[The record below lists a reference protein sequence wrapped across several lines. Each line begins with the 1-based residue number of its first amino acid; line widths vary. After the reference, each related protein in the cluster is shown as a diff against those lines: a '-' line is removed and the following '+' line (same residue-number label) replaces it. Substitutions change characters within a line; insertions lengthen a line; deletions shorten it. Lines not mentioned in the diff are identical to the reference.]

1 MLKEALSE
9 IGNIPIESRRESVSA
24 IQNTIAY
31 DRVRIQYVKDKA
43 VEMWGFFWLKDL
55 PFCFRVWPY
64 IGGSRVV
71 DFLKTGTIHER
82 TTKWWF
88 LAPCDPLK
96 FSAPIFT
103 KPIEEDDMEYLLKGL
118 GTKGEDIL
126 KAKDGEKLK
135 DLYRSSLLAKKDDYD
150 NFFDQYKKDPYLRM
164 SISAAVDLTC
174 NEIESN
180 GVEMIRR

>member
-1 MLKEALSE
+1 MSREAPFG
-9 IGNIPIESRRESVSA
+9 IGNIPIERRRESVSS
-24 IQNTIAY
+24 IQNTISY
-31 DRVRIQYVKDKA
+31 DRVRIQYVKEKT
-43 VEMWGFFWLKDL
+43 VEMWGFFWLKGL
-55 PFCFRVWPY
+55 PFCFRAWPY

-118 GTKGEDIL
+118 GIKNEDIL
-126 KAKDGEKLK
+126 KAKDREKLK
-135 DLYRSSLLAKKDDYD
+135 DLYKSSLMAKKEDYAD
-150 NFFDQYKKDPYLRM
+150 FFDQYEKDPYLRR
-164 SISAAVDLTC
+164 SIGAAVDLTC
-174 NEIESN
+174 DEIKSN
-180 GVEMIRR
+180 SVEMIRK